1 MLVSSLRP
9 TRLLYALTLVIVLLA
24 AACGGGHGSSTT
36 QGGSQTE
43 SQLDG
48 SDLID
53 LNTTLETTYY
63 DVDGLNTEA
72 IFSYI
77 ERNGPTDGEG
87 KRGSGLTSVVWGYE
101 WQGGPEEG
109 DCIISSMTVEADMVV
124 TLPRHLR
131 EDQLPGDIRDNWD
144 NYAQGVEVHEQTH
157 VEIYEDG
164 AKELQGSMAKIGPQ
178 KTCDQLESEIKRV
191 WTEQQ
196 NKINARQA
204 SFHGD
209 EYARLARQ
217 REPLSARIDANRAE
231 VASLQRQIDSL
242 GRQIRDLSTE
252 ITGFEDEI
260 AAIDAQVQK
269 INESSQS
276 PQDKQAQLVVLLQQ
290 RNAIQI
296 RHNDAV
302 DEHNDALTGRN
313 ALVKERDNLIAETN
327 ELVDLFNWTR

>member
-1 MLVSSLRP
+1 VFVSLP
-9 TRLLYALTLVIVLLA
+9 IPARLCLTLTLALVLLA
-24 AACGGGHGSSTT
+24 AACGGEKASSTT
-36 QGGSQTE
+36 QGGSQTD

-53 LNTTLETTYY
+53 LQTSLQTTYY

-72 IFSYI
+72 IFNYI

-101 WQGGPEEG
+101 WQGGPQEG
-109 DCIISSMTVEADMVV
+109 DCTIRSMTIKAEMVV
-124 TLPRHLR
+124 TLPRHVR
-131 EDQLPGDIRDNWD
+131 AEQLPADIRDNWD
-144 NYAQGVEVHEQTH
+144 NYAKGVAVHEQTH
-157 VEIYEDG
+157 VDIYEDG
-164 AKELQGSMAKIGPQ
+164 AGELQKSMAKIGSQ
-178 KTCDQLESEIKRV
+178 KSCDLLESEIKRV

-196 NKINARQA
+196 NKINAGQA

-217 REPLSARIDANRAE
+217 REPLSGQIDANRAE
-231 VASLQRQIDSL
+231 ISSLQRQIDSL
-242 GRQIRDLSTE
+242 GRELRDLSAE
-252 ITGFEDEI
+252 IVDFEEEI

-290 RNAIQI
+290 RNALQI
-296 RHNDAV
+296 RHNEAV
-302 DEHNDALTGRN
+302 DEHNDALNDRN
-313 ALVKERDNLIAETN
+313 ARVQQRDKLIATTN